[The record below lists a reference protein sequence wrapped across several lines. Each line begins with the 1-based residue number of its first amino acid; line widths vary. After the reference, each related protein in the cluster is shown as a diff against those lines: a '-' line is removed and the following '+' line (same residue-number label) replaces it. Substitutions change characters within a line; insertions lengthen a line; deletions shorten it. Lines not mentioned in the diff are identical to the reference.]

1 MLFAAHCLSV
11 ILMLVEKILKRYRL
25 LLVCS
30 NFLRTVPINL
40 FYLTTMI
47 YCIYKNRIDCRYSD
61 ELEEYVYEIWIQ
73 FEIQIFFSWLY
84 STMIFLIFVYFT
96 KFNSNWKQLDERL
109 NIEDVWDSKNSKDIL
124 HFFKFENDVFS
135 VICCFLIND
144 FNKVKKKILYHEM
157 IDYYMVFFMILRIS
171 MIVLFI
177 KQAKFSITK
186 HN

>member
-1 MLFAAHCLSV
+1 
-11 ILMLVEKILKRYRL
+11 
-25 LLVCS
+25 
-30 NFLRTVPINL
+30 
-40 FYLTTMI
+40 
-47 YCIYKNRIDCRYSD
+47 
-61 ELEEYVYEIWIQ
+61 
-73 FEIQIFFSWLY
+73 
-84 STMIFLIFVYFT
+84 MIFLIFVYFT